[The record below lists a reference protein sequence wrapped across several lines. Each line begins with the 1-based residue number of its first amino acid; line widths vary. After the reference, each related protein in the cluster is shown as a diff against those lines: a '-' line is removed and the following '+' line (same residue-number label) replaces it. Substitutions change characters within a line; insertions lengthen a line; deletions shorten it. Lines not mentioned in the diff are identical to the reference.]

1 QVPKAQGGDFT
12 GLLFSVWGLR
22 GATAIKADLQAS
34 NNNMS
39 SLMQERD
46 QLKTNLT
53 EMTKGR
59 DQLKTSLTEMT
70 KGRDQ
75 LKTSLT
81 EMTEE
86 RDQLKTSLT
95 VMTKERDH
103 LKTNLNE
110 MTKENNKLLSLYK
123 KSEFACFTLNL
134 FFVTDSPCPTGWNIF
149 RCSCY
154 FLYEGSGSWTKGRQ
168 DCRDRGAD
176 LVVIDSDEE
185 QSFLSEFTNMNTWIG
200 LSDRDKEGT
209 WKWVDGTPL
218 TVKYWSAPQPD
229 NGNGDPQ
236 FGEEDCVHIREAGTS
251 SWNDLSCEASLP
263 WVCEKSHAQKNKE
276 TAY

>member
-1 QVPKAQGGDFT
+1 
-12 GLLFSVWGLR
+12 
-22 GATAIKADLQAS
+22 
-34 NNNMS
+34 
-39 SLMQERD
+39 
-46 QLKTNLT
+46 
-53 EMTKGR
+53 
-59 DQLKTSLTEMT
+59 
-70 KGRDQ
+70 
-75 LKTSLT
+75 
-81 EMTEE
+81 MTEE
-86 RDQLKTSLT
+86 
-95 VMTKERDH
+95 H
-103 LKTNLNE
+103 
-110 MTKENNKLLSLYK
+110 NKLQSLYK
-123 KSEFACFTLNL
+123 KN
-134 FFVTDSPCPTGWNIF
+134 SPCPTGWNIF

-263 WVCEKSHAQKNKE
+263 WVCEKS
-276 TAY
+276 